1 MKIKLHLDITDDS
14 GVCQSI
20 ALGTTDM
27 EATPSIATLGLSL
40 ANGKAILSQLQMQ
53 VVSAQIAAINAQ
65 HRLCPVCQSQ
75 RRIKDYHEVKFRSLF
90 GKVCVRVPRF
100 DSRSCPCRSDVAAPH
115 QRQRWIS
122 AEFEFVQSQLA
133 ATLPYARSAKILG
146 LLLPVAAGN
155 AVSTVR
161 EHLLA
166 IGRRVDIQSLQS
178 TPSEVSRPE
187 DVLNMTSVG
196 LDSGYVR
203 HCDPDGKQDFEV
215 VAGRALRADLG
226 QRSIAFVRTI
236 DDHANQ
242 RIKVLLAPFST
253 TADNME
259 VFTDGDN
266 QLRQWQQSTLPG
278 SKHILDWYHLRQR
291 VSKLNRV
298 VHSKDTAR
306 QLKHADHD
314 RLSELVDAIQWR
326 LWHGRSC
333 QAIRK
338 LEIMQMVL
346 GRPYVVDKEAVKL
359 IRRLTKELLGYLN
372 YNRDSL
378 PNYGQR
384 YRAGKRIS
392 SAFIESTVN
401 QLIDKRMSKSQQMRW
416 DPVSAHLLLQVRVR
430 VVDGLLRDDFGRWY
444 ADFPSNTAT
453 FTQVA

>member
-1 MKIKLHLDITDDS
+1 MKVDLHLDITDDS
-14 GVCQSI
+14 GVCKSI
-20 ALGTTDM
+20 ALGTTDIT
-27 EATPSIATLGLSL
+27 ATPTIATLGLSL
-40 ANGKAILSQLQMQ
+40 ANGKAFLSRLQAQ
-53 VVSAQIAAINAQ
+53 VVSVQIAAINAQ
-65 HRLCPVCQSQ
+65 HRVCPVCQS
-75 RRIKDYHEVKFRSLF
+75 RRSIKDYHHVNFRSLF

-100 DSRSCPCRSDVAAPH
+100 EPPSCQCPSEVKASH

-122 AEFEFVQSQLA
+122 AELEFVQSQLA
-133 ATLPYARSAKILG
+133 ATLPYARSAQILG

-166 IGRRVDIQSLQS
+166 IGRRVDSQGLQF
-178 TPSEVSRPE
+178 TPEQTNPPE
-187 DVLNMTSVG
+187 TLSMTSVG

-226 QRSIAFVRTI
+226 RRSIAFVRTV
-236 DDHANQ
+236 DDQANQ
-242 RIKVLLAPFST
+242 RIKALLSPFST

-298 VHSKDTAR
+298 IHSKETAC

-338 LEIMQMVL
+338 LEIMQLVL
-346 GRPYVVDKEAVKL
+346 GRPSVVDKEAVKL
-359 IRRLTKELLGYLN
+359 IRRLTKELLGYLL

-392 SAFIESTVN
+392 SSFIESAVN

-416 DPVSAHLLLQVRVR
+416 DPGSAHLLLQVRVR
-430 VVDGLLRDDFGRWY
+430 VVDRLLRDDFARWY
-444 ADFPSNTAT
+444 AHFPSNTAT
-453 FTQVA
+453 FRQMA

>member
-1 MKIKLHLDITDDS
+1 MKIDLHLDITNDS
-14 GVCQSI
+14 GVCQSF

-27 EATPSIATLGLSL
+27 NATPSIAALGLSL
-40 ANGKAILSQLQMQ
+40 ADGKAFLAQLQTQ
-53 VVSAQIAAINAQ
+53 VVAAQIAAINA
-65 HRLCPVCQSQ
+65 RRKACPECKSP
-75 RRIKDYHEVKFRSLF
+75 RRMKDYHQVNFRSLF
-90 GKVCVRVPRF
+90 GNVRVRVPRF
-100 DSRSCPCRSDVAAPH
+100 EPLICQCHSTADAMH
-115 QRQRWIS
+115 KRQRWIS
-122 AEFEFVQSQLA
+122 AELEFVQSQLA
-133 ATLPYARSAKILG
+133 ATLPYARTAQILS
-146 LLLPVAAGN
+146 LLMPVAGGN
-155 AVSTVR
+155 AASTVR

-166 IGRRVDIQSLQS
+166 IGRRVDAQGLQA
-178 TPSEVSRPE
+178 PPE
-187 DVLNMTSVG
+187 QTSSPDVVNMTSVG

-226 QRSIAFVRTI
+226 QRSIAFVRTV
-236 DDHANQ
+236 DAHATQ
-242 RIKVLLAPFST
+242 RIKSLLAPFST
-253 TADNME
+253 IADNME

-266 QLRQWQQSTLPG
+266 QLRQWQLTNLPG

-298 VHSKDTAR
+298 VHSKETAR
-306 QLKHADHD
+306 QLKPADHD

-346 GRPYVVDKEAVKL
+346 GRPSVVDKETVKL

-372 YNRDSL
+372 YNRESL

-392 SAFIESTVN
+392 SSFIESAVN

-430 VVDGLLRDDFGRWY
+430 VVDGMLRDDFARWY
-444 ADFPSNTAT
+444 EGFPANTST
-453 FTQVA
+453 FAKMA

>member
-1 MKIKLHLDITDDS
+1 MKIDLHLDITNES

-20 ALGTTDM
+20 ALGTADM
-27 EATPSIATLGLSL
+27 KATPSITTLGLSL
-40 ANGKAILSQLQMQ
+40 ANGKAFLSQLQTQ
-53 VVSAQIAAINAQ
+53 VVTAQIAAINA
-65 HRLCPVCQSQ
+65 RNRTCSDCQSQ
-75 RRIKDYHEVKFRSLF
+75 RRIKDYHVVNFRSLF
-90 GKVCVRVPRF
+90 GRVCVRVPRF
-100 DSRSCPCRSDVAAPH
+100 EPLTCLCRAAAEKP
-115 QRQRWIS
+115 RRRERWVS
-122 AEFEFVQSQLA
+122 AELEFVQSQLA
-133 ATLPYARSAKILG
+133 AALPYARSAQILS
-146 LLLPVAAGN
+146 LLMPVAGGN

-161 EHLLA
+161 EHLLG
-166 IGRRVDIQSLQS
+166 IGRRLDTQGLQATQEQTGS
-178 TPSEVSRPE
+178 PVEV
-187 DVLNMTSVG
+187 NMTSVG

-203 HCDPDGKQDFEV
+203 HCNPDGKQDFEV

-226 QRSIAFVRTI
+226 QRSIAFVRTV

-242 RIKVLLAPFST
+242 RIKALLAPFST
-253 TADNME
+253 TADKME

-298 VHSKDTAR
+298 VHSKETAR

-314 RLSELVDAIQWR
+314 RLSELVGAIQWR

-338 LEIMQMVL
+338 LEVMQMVL
-346 GRPYVVDKEAVKL
+346 GRPSVVDKDAVKL
-359 IRRLTKELLGYLN
+359 IRRLTKELLGYLT

-392 SAFIESTVN
+392 SSFIESAVN

-430 VVDGLLRDDFGRWY
+430 VVDGMLRDDFERWY
-444 ADFPSNTAT
+444 EGFPSNMST
-453 FTQVA
+453 FLQAA

>member
-1 MKIKLHLDITDDS
+1 MKIDLHLEITNDS
-14 GVCQSI
+14 GTCQSI
-20 ALGTTDM
+20 ALCTTDID
-27 EATPSIATLGLSL
+27 ATASIPTLGLSL
-40 ANGKAILSQLQMQ
+40 ADGKAFLSRLQTEI
-53 VVSAQIAAINAQ
+53 VSAQIAAINAQ
-65 HRLCPVCQSQ
+65 RRVCPLCHSQ
-75 RRIKDYHEVKFRSLF
+75 RGIKDYHPVNFRSLF

-100 DSRSCPCRSDVAAPH
+100 QPRTCGCPSEERPPR

-122 AEFEFVQSQLA
+122 AELEFVQSQLA
-133 ATLPYARSAKILG
+133 ATLPYARSAQILG

-161 EHLLA
+161 EHLLS
-166 IGRRVDIQSLQS
+166 IGRRVDTQGLQGTSKQSCPNDTLS
-178 TPSEVSRPE
+178 
-187 DVLNMTSVG
+187 MTSVG

-203 HCDPDGKQDFEV
+203 HCEPDGKQDFEV
-215 VAGRALRADLG
+215 VAGRAMRADLG
-226 QRSIAFVRTI
+226 QRSIAFVRTV

-242 RIKVLLAPFST
+242 RIKAMLAPFST
-253 TADNME
+253 TAQNME

-278 SKHILDWYHLRQR
+278 SKHILDWYHLRRR
-291 VSKLNRV
+291 VNKLNRV
-298 VHSKDTAR
+298 VHSKETAH

-314 RLSELVDAIQWR
+314 RLSELVDTIQWR

-338 LEIMQMVL
+338 LEIMRMVL
-346 GRPYVVDKEAVKL
+346 SRPSVVDKEAVKL
-359 IRRLTKELLGYLN
+359 IRRLTKELLGYIH

-392 SAFIESTVN
+392 SSFIESAVN

-416 DPVSAHLLLQVRVR
+416 DPRSAHLLLQVRVR
-430 VVDGLLRDDFGRWY
+430 VVDGLLRDDFARWH
-444 ADFPSNTAT
+444 ANFPSNTAT
-453 FTQVA
+453 FAQMA